1 MSKLAQRLQ
10 KVQEFQEMPDEGTK
24 EFRHLSLDQ
33 LKQCELGFGS
43 TDRRSKKYIQIWE
56 MDQMWVLWCTQ
67 HLASSPKLCHKKFL
81 HFVELMVK
89 SAEDHGQKVPVRD
102 PLTGTKL
109 GRSQSTKPANVGE
122 GDDFEVIF
130 DFEDSEDAQTQ
141 TNLRRIEAKLVFLEK
156 ALRRVTEALN
166 MDPEEQ

>member
-1 MSKLAQRLQ
+1 MASQTSTNLQ
-10 KVQEFQEMPDEGTK
+10 AWGMPEN
-24 EFRHLSLDQ
+24 FIFL
-33 LKQCELGFGS
+33 CVF
-43 TDRRSKKYIQIWE
+43 
-56 MDQMWVLWCTQ
+56 
-67 HLASSPKLCHKKFL
+67 LASSPKLCHKKFL

-141 TNLRRIEAKLVFLEK
+141 TNLRRIEAKSVFLEK

-166 MDPEEQ
+166 MDPEEQWDPMNEEGQFWDIWKALADQGKKLWKSVVSGTFGGTQNY